1 MKIVFND
8 SKKEDQS
15 YLTKLI
21 DIYLKDI
28 VDYSKANNK
37 FGTINIYT
45 DDDVNK
51 LYGIY
56 IADYVEI
63 VNYGNNNKRID
74 IYSLLKHKRPFNI
87 FSKDGIF
94 DELNDIGD
102 GLIEIINV
110 CRSFRDEYENNVQS
124 MSAISMLK
132 NIIYERK
139 DISYININGLFL
151 NRDDNLMDISID
163 IFTICMTS
171 THSYDIEFLD
181 EDLNAVNSDTKDL
194 EALLAI
200 ILLTTRRSK
209 KIMLKKFAKKRLNK
223 FKTKY

>member
-87 FSKDGIF
+87 FSKDAIF

-124 MSAISMLK
+124 MRAISMLK

-171 THSYDIEFLD
+171 IHSYDIEFLD

-209 KIMLKKFAKKRLNK
+209 KIMLKKFAKRLNK